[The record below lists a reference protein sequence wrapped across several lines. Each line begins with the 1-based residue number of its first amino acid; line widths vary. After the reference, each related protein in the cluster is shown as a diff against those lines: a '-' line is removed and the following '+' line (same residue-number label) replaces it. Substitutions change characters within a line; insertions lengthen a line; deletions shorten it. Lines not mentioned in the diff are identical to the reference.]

1 MCFSQRNTKNIG
13 QFSRKIFQKGL
24 LSFLLYLHHIP
35 KTSVFSSSKNFS
47 FPAVW
52 TSAYFSTFTP
62 MSFQNCNPSKS
73 ISYRFIKTCFIIFP
87 ALCEHLLIQKESQV
101 TFDTWQTFLSLI
113 LSESRAQQ
121 ASPARPAFPCLPSY
135 PDLQRRD
142 SWVTGQRAALYLWSQ
157 ERCFLMR
164 GSALVRSGRWG
175 SSSSGSPPLHP

>member
-1 MCFSQRNTKNIG
+1 MFYQCVLVKEIPRILDSFS
-13 QFSRKIFQKGL
+13 SRILQKGL
-24 LSFLLYLHHIP
+24 LSFLLFLHHIP
-35 KTSVFSSSKNFS
+35 KTTVFSSSKNFS

-52 TSAYFSTFTP
+52 TSAHFSTFIP

-73 ISYRFIKTCFIIFP
+73 ISYRFVKTCFSIFP
-87 ALCEHLLIQKESQV
+87 ALCEHLLIQKESQ
-101 TFDTWQTFLSLI
+101 DKPFLSLV
-113 LSESRAQQ
+113 LSKSKAQQ

-135 PDLQRRD
+135 PDPQRRD